1 MKIFII
7 LAVLTAASMVE
18 DVQAF
23 ILRPC
28 LSCGTYQPQQSRKR
42 LAVTTLASPS
52 TISDTI
58 YAASTDHHKIMILGG
73 GTGGCGVAA
82 QLLNE
87 GVLAKDIC
95 ILEPATTH
103 YYQPLWTMVGAG
115 IFDVAVSA
123 RPMSSTIPNG
133 VTWLR
138 DSAIKVAPDDN
149 QVQCA
154 SGRKLSYDYL
164 VVATGLQCDWDK
176 VPGLAEALVDHEKTG
191 VCSNYHPQYAQNTWR
206 VLEGLRN
213 GSALFTQPKTPVK
226 CGGAPQKI
234 MWLTD
239 DYLRRQ
245 NRRGD
250 VDIHFVL
257 PQKVHFGVSKYAE
270 VLKTEATT
278 RDIDFMFETT
288 LVSVD
293 GVQHRATFRRLS
305 DGSEFELPFAM
316 LHVTPPMS
324 APDFLK
330 GSPLANE
337 QGFVAVDKYTTQ
349 HITYPNVF
357 SLGDSSS
364 LPTSKTMAAITGE
377 APVLTHNLLR
387 VMQGKRPTAEYD
399 GFTSCPIVLGYGKL
413 LMTEFV
419 YDCIPQESFTKIPLP
434 FLDQGKP
441 SYFYFL
447 VKKYVFPFVYWN
459 LFMKGR
465 WFGSKLVFK
474 PDFSEVDRRADE
486 EYKKNA
492 VARGRLGEKF

>member
-226 CGGAPQKI
+226 CGG
-234 MWLTD
+234 
-239 DYLRRQ
+239 
-245 NRRGD
+245 
-250 VDIHFVL
+250 
-257 PQKVHFGVSKYAE
+257 
-270 VLKTEATT
+270 
-278 RDIDFMFETT
+278 
-288 LVSVD
+288 
-293 GVQHRATFRRLS
+293 
-305 DGSEFELPFAM
+305 
-316 LHVTPPMS
+316 
-324 APDFLK
+324 
-330 GSPLANE
+330 
-337 QGFVAVDKYTTQ
+337 
-349 HITYPNVF
+349 
-357 SLGDSSS
+357 
-364 LPTSKTMAAITGE
+364 
-377 APVLTHNLLR
+377 
-387 VMQGKRPTAEYD
+387 
-399 GFTSCPIVLGYGKL
+399 
-413 LMTEFV
+413 
-419 YDCIPQESFTKIPLP
+419 
-434 FLDQGKP
+434 
-441 SYFYFL
+441 
-447 VKKYVFPFVYWN
+447 
-459 LFMKGR
+459 
-465 WFGSKLVFK
+465 
-474 PDFSEVDRRADE
+474 
-486 EYKKNA
+486 
-492 VARGRLGEKF
+492 EKFSIYLSIC